1 MAVFVLCGL
10 QGQLL
15 AWQEA
20 GALQPFAFEADG
32 AGGEVFAEEIP
43 EGFNGQEAVVINLAI
58 KMATGAQAGVAV
70 VGVSWI
76 GGIQRFTEGNEGHEG
91 KKSIFVIFVC
101 FCSNKWP

>member
-32 AGGEVFAEEIP
+32 AGGDGFAEEIP
-43 EGFNGQEAVVINLAI
+43 EGFNGQEAGGHKIVV
-58 KMATGAQAGVAV
+58 GGDGVALLLN
-70 VGVSWI
+70 I
-76 GGIQRFTEGNEGHEG
+76 ILHYR
-91 KKSIFVIFVC
+91 
-101 FCSNKWP
+101 